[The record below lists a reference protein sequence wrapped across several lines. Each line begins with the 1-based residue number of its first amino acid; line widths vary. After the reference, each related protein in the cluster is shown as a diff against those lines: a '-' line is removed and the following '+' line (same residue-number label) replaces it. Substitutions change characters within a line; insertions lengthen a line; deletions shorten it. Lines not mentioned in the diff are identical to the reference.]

1 MVAVLASDALSF
13 TFHTITARDARPNTG
28 GHGDEDTYYVLAPPT
43 EGVNFPI
50 AHSYH
55 WSNEIKPHKFMQGAF
70 ADEAAAKQQAE
81 AAKQFPKK
89 VDEVEQRKY
98 AIQFTPIAFE
108 AANYESLKFHAALNL
123 HDNLKYE
130 SNTGPNPAYALQS
143 AYAAQFP
150 KVEKPSLPAAVTED
164 GNRPTQLY
172 HGYYVLT
179 PAIWDTLKQY
189 HQAGNFADFARTLN
203 DEKSF
208 VKKFSKA
215 VDAITEQLFL
225 KPEFE
230 PPFLVHCQLFTPAH
244 TVQPYTENE
253 LDTLKTKFQDAL
265 EDKNDRALSP
275 MGRATKAYLLDFIKP
290 EAAP

>member
-13 TFHTITARDARPNTG
+13 IFHTITARDARPNTG
-28 GHGDEDTYYVLAPPT
+28 GYSDEDTYYVLAPPT

-55 WSNEIKPHKFMQGAF
+55 WSNEIKPHKFMLGAF
-70 ADEAAAKQQAE
+70 ADESVAKQQAE
-81 AAKQFPKK
+81 SAKQFPKK
-89 VDEVEQRKY
+89 VDEVQAQKY
-98 AIQFTPIAFE
+98 AIQFTPITLDTAD
-108 AANYESLKFHAALNL
+108 YESLKFHGALNL
-123 HDNLKYE
+123 HNNLQYA

-172 HGYYVLT
+172 NGYYVFT
-179 PAIWDTLKQY
+179 PAIWDTLKDY
-189 HQAGNFADFARTLN
+189 HQGGNFADFAKTLN
-203 DEKSF
+203 EEKSF

-215 VDAITEQLFL
+215 AEAITEQLFL
-225 KPEFE
+225 KPEYE
-230 PPFLVHCQLFTPAH
+230 PPVLVHCRLFTPSH
-244 TVQPYTENE
+244 TIQPYTEAQ
-253 LDTLKTKFQDAL
+253 LDALKAKFKDAL

-275 MGRATKAYLLDFIKP
+275 LGRATKAYLLDFIKP